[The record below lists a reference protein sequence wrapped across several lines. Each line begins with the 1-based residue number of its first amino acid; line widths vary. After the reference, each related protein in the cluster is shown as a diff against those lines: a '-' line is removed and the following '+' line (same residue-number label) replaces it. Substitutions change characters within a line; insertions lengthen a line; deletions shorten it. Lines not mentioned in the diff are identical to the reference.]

1 LQPVSISKKG
11 DQMQDYRKLHVWQ
24 KAHQLAIDTY
34 TLPQYFLKPEAW
46 PLRDQIMK
54 SAISIPSN
62 IAEGAG
68 RGSNPDFSRLCW
80 FSMGSCNELESQLL
94 LARDVKF
101 IKADIHLRLENDI
114 SSVRQMLTRFIQTLT

>member
-1 LQPVSISKKG
+1 
-11 DQMQDYRKLHVWQ
+11 MQDYRKLHVWQ

-62 IAEGAG
+62 IAEAARALADYQRLTAEGKLGEAG
-68 RGSNPDFSRLCW
+68 QKLEELKRL
-80 FSMGSCNELESQLL
+80 LD
-94 LARDVKF
+94 A
-101 IKADIHLRLENDI
+101 
-114 SSVRQMLTRFIQTLT
+114 LTAKRR

>member
-1 LQPVSISKKG
+1 
-11 DQMQDYRKLHVWQ
+11 MQDYRKLYVWQ
-24 KAHQLAIDTY
+24 KAHQLAINTY
-34 TLPQYFLKPEAW
+34 ALPAYLLKPEAW
-46 PLRDQIMK
+46 PLRDQILR

-68 RGSNPDFSRLCW
+68 RGSNADFSRLCW

-101 IKADIHLRLENDI
+101 IGDKIHSRLGDEI
-114 SSVRQMLTRFIQTLT
+114 VGVRRMLTRFIQTL